1 MGKETTPRGDQED
14 MHATPVS
21 GVVINLEERSV
32 TLLSQ
37 REVLA
42 TVRLSPTG
50 LIFEGHSNPEPLT
63 PIEPHATPDT
73 EPSPSTPVEQISTPE
88 KGRTVTL
95 AGKLKSKPRSGRP
108 DSKGNPTAWARF
120 AAHEEESENAHI
132 YSATFHKHTAP
143 IALGLDTD
151 ASLVVQG
158 YPHEYDD
165 PEKKRMDTLSVIN
178 LVDYPGK
185 QKS

>member
-1 MGKETTPRGDQED
+1 MGKETPPNGGHEEQ
-14 MHATPVS
+14 HATPVS
-21 GVVINLEERSV
+21 GLVINLEERSV
-32 TLLSQ
+32 TLLSK

-42 TVRLSPTG
+42 TVRLTPSG
-50 LIFEGHSNPEPLT
+50 LIFEGRSNPKPGT
-63 PIEPHATPDT
+63 SIEPDATSDT
-73 EPSPSTPVEQISTPE
+73 EPARSSPIEQISSPE
-88 KGRTVTL
+88 KGQTVTL

-120 AAHEEESENAHI
+120 AAHEEESENAHV

-143 IALGLDTD
+143 IALGLDAD

-165 PEKKRMDTLSVIN
+165 LEKKRMDTLSVIN
-178 LVDYPGK
+178 LIDYPGK